1 MKKTFYLSVAGIL
14 GVGKTTVAKL
24 LTERLGTQILEENFA
39 ENQFLPRFY
48 QDMRRWAFHS
58 QTFFL
63 LEKVKQTFQS
73 KKILASGQSVVQDT
87 PIIQDVQSYA
97 KAQYILGNMDE
108 AEFNLYTKTY
118 SLFVKRLPQ
127 PNLIIYLEASWE
139 TVLKR
144 QASRGREFEKQI
156 PKDYLELLEKLNRQ
170 WVRKYDHRK
179 ILRIKTDHLD
189 FVNNG
194 TDKKELVEKV
204 LQKLVPVSTG
214 IQINGWGE
222 KLKSSQVILMCGLP
236 GSGKS
241 SLAEKLGQ
249 TLGYKIIS
257 SDKIRERVFKSSRFD
272 PAGDEHVRSLKPR
285 YYSLL
290 FEEVKKIVLGGEK
303 IIVDASNLSRER
315 PALIDKISQL
325 IPREKMTILTVR
337 TPKEVIAKRM
347 EKAQGPRTKKESFFQ
362 AWQRVYGFF
371 EKYLQDGEYSWPTKS
386 EGVRIIEIK
395 N

>member
-127 PNLIIYLEASWE
+127 PNLIIYLEAS
-139 TVLKR
+139 
-144 QASRGREFEKQI
+144 
-156 PKDYLELLEKLNRQ
+156 
-170 WVRKYDHRK
+170 
-179 ILRIKTDHLD
+179 
-189 FVNNG
+189 
-194 TDKKELVEKV
+194 
-204 LQKLVPVSTG
+204 
-214 IQINGWGE
+214 
-222 KLKSSQVILMCGLP
+222 
-236 GSGKS
+236 
-241 SLAEKLGQ
+241 
-249 TLGYKIIS
+249 
-257 SDKIRERVFKSSRFD
+257 
-272 PAGDEHVRSLKPR
+272 
-285 YYSLL
+285 
-290 FEEVKKIVLGGEK
+290 
-303 IIVDASNLSRER
+303 
-315 PALIDKISQL
+315 
-325 IPREKMTILTVR
+325 
-337 TPKEVIAKRM
+337 
-347 EKAQGPRTKKESFFQ
+347 
-362 AWQRVYGFF
+362 
-371 EKYLQDGEYSWPTKS
+371 
-386 EGVRIIEIK
+386 
-395 N
+395 